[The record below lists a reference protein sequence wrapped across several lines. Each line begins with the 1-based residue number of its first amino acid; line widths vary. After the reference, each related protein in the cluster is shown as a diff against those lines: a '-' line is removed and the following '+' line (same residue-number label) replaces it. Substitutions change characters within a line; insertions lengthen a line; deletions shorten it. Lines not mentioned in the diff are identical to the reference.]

1 MLRVLP
7 QRPKW
12 VGGAQNT
19 HLTHQTPPPVPQ
31 RSPASKKKCTGPS
44 VMCLRTTQQ
53 LRSSRK
59 SPVPPTTAT
68 RNAKR
73 TERMFFY
80 ESCSTK
86 SGCKSSLLIGRK
98 KLMADQVSSKSQ
110 LDLPPHVTCR
120 SPCSSAVVTLSSV
133 RFESTQTLGNLS
145 SQPIAAC
152 RAPAAARSPSHPG
165 PRGAARCAALGAR
178 TAPPGR
184 NSWGERC
191 GGARLNALFRKPALA
206 VDRRREGA
214 RLVPFFGDG
223 QS

>member
-1 MLRVLP
+1 MKCSTRSFRIFNQLKNSWPCGFKTSGQSNR
-7 QRPKW
+7 
-12 VGGAQNT
+12 
-19 HLTHQTPPPVPQ
+19 PPVRELPL
-31 RSPASKKKCTGPS
+31 K
-44 VMCLRTTQQ
+44 L
-53 LRSSRK
+53 
-59 SPVPPTTAT
+59 
-68 RNAKR
+68 
-73 TERMFFY
+73 FF
-80 ESCSTK
+80 
-86 SGCKSSLLIGRK
+86 
-98 KLMADQVSSKSQ
+98 SKSINTVRSRILCAPATIVQ
-110 LDLPPHVTCR
+110 GDLHVTWGCD
-120 SPCSSAVVTLSSV
+120 SSAVVTLSSV

>member
-1 MLRVLP
+1 M
-7 QRPKW
+7 W
-12 VGGAQNT
+12 
-19 HLTHQTPPPVPQ
+19 PPWN
-31 RSPASKKKCTGPS
+31 SKSSVFPGPS
-44 VMCLRTTQQ
+44 DPD
-53 LRSSRK
+53 
-59 SPVPPTTAT
+59 PVSEVQC
-68 RNAKR
+68 NMKR
-73 TERMFFY
+73 VEPYTFY
-80 ESCSTK
+80 Q
-86 SGCKSSLLIGRK
+86 G
-98 KLMADQVSSKSQ
+98 
-110 LDLPPHVTCR
+110 DLHVTWGGD
-120 SPCSSAVVTLSSV
+120 SSAVVTLSSV